1 MPKRRRIKV
10 VYKKLGRAHAW
21 GLADETNRIVELD
34 ERLKGK
40 KHLEILS
47 HEVIHLLLP
56 DASEEEVEEI
66 SINLTNILW
75 KEGYRRIDNSAE
87 DPLQDG
93 RV

>member
-10 VYKKLGRAHAW
+10 VYKKLGRANAW
-21 GLADETNRIVELD
+21 GLADDTNRVVELD

-40 KHLEILS
+40 KHLEILA

-56 DASEEEVEEI
+56 EASEEEVEEI